1 MQSAGG
7 SLQAQE
13 AVLHA
18 QPGEASPVVVAERG
32 GKASTKGQRQRPAA
46 RVPMGAGS
54 SFFGKGAHIRMACP
68 KRMRTPTRF
77 SHAKRMFFLIF
88 VLGLIPKSVFFIFFI
103 VSGWDKTEKGNRGEG
118 VVPEGVVPEGV
129 VPETTNR
136 QTEI

>member
-1 MQSAGG
+1 M
-7 SLQAQE
+7 QAQE
-13 AVLHA
+13 AALHA
-18 QPGEASPVVVAERG
+18 QTGEASPVVVAERG
-32 GKASTKGQRQRPAA
+32 AKASAKGQPHESRWEPIAAFLGKARIFAWHVQKEC
-46 RVPMGAGS
+46 
-54 SFFGKGAHIRMACP
+54 AHRHAS
-68 KRMRTPTRF
+68 RTHEFRKT
-77 SHAKRMFFLIF
+77 AEKRMFFLIF